1 VGLDSCQK
9 ALLIFVKPG
18 GEKNR
23 FSKKSLNLSTTN
35 SQNQK
40 PVTAMA
46 DFITLFDYIDRKS
59 SVKLS
64 EDERNFIMTKLKPKK
79 LRKRQYFLQEGD
91 VCKYMGFIVKGAT
104 RMFAVDEKG
113 HEHILHFGL
122 EDCWVGDYESFYLLT
137 PSKYNVE
144 ALEEVDMILITNEQ
158 LQELAGT
165 MPAVAA
171 MLDSLNRGAAIANSK
186 RVQAAISL
194 TAQERYEDLARTYP
208 HFFQRFPQ
216 NMIAAYLGIS
226 PETLSRI
233 RKMAV
238 R

>member
-1 VGLDSCQK
+1 
-9 ALLIFVKPG
+9 
-18 GEKNR
+18 
-23 FSKKSLNLSTTN
+23 
-35 SQNQK
+35 
-40 PVTAMA
+40 MA
-46 DFITLFDYIDRKS
+46 DFMPLFDYIQCKS

-64 EDERNFIMTKLKPKK
+64 EDERNLIMTQLKPKK

-122 EDCWVGDYESFYLLT
+122 EDWWVGDYESFYLLT
-137 PSKYNVE
+137 PSKYYVE
-144 ALEEVDMILITNEQ
+144 ALEEVDMILVTNEQ

-165 MPAVAA
+165 IPAIAA
-171 MLDSLNRGAAIANSK
+171 MLDSSNKGAAIANSK
-186 RVQAAISL
+186 RMHAAISL
-194 TAQERYEDLARTYP
+194 TAEERYEDLLRTHP
-208 HFFQRFPQ
+208 HFFKRFPQ
-216 NMIAAYLGIS
+216 NMIASYLGIS

-238 R
+238 KHDTTFPAKS